1 MDGTKYTLNSIT
13 TGNTVYVKSLD
24 LNGCLSDYQEQ
35 KIIIDNVQASFT
47 PDITTV
53 TLGDAIKF
61 TNTSVNAS
69 SYSWNFF
76 EGDIITEHSPVHYYN
91 TLGVNSKKFSV
102 ELTIKS
108 EAGCSDSVLKDEI
121 ITVVNPVTGIEKNK
135 EVTFSY
141 YPNPVSEILWLTSNE
156 RIKTVKIFNISGKM
170 IKSLIFDSETV
181 TIDFSS
187 LKSDIYILEING
199 FRDSKKSIKIIKK

>member
-47 PDITTV
+47 QDITTV

-61 TNTSVNAS
+61 TNTSVNAN

-91 TLGVNSKKFSV
+91 TLGINSKKFSV
-102 ELTIKS
+102 LLIVKS
-108 EAGCSDSVLKDEI
+108 PDACVDSVLQDEI
-121 ITVVNPVTGIEKNK
+121 ITVVNNVTGIETNK

-141 YPNPVSEILWLTSNE
+141 FPNPVKEKLCLSSNRKIE
-156 RIKTVKIFNISGKM
+156 TVKIFDSGGK
-170 IKSLIFDSETV
+170 IIESLIFDNDFV
-181 TIDFSS
+181 FVDFSS
-187 LKSDIYILEING
+187 FKSGIYFLEING
-199 FRDSKKSIKIIKK
+199 LKDSKKSIKIIKQ